1 MVMQNAI
8 VYVRM
13 HNDQCI
19 ALIEYD
25 GQQHYYPVQFFG
37 CSEEDAM
44 LRYLST
50 KKHDQIKNDY
60 CEQHHLSLLRI
71 PYFEKKNLE
80 KLVTDFIDQLNIKGE
95 NNYG

>member
-1 MVMQNAI
+1 
-8 VYVRM
+8 
-13 HNDQCI
+13 
-19 ALIEYD
+19 
-25 GQQHYYPVQFFG
+25 
-37 CSEEDAM
+37 M
-44 LRYLST
+44 LRYLSI

-60 CEQHHLSLLRI
+60 CERHHLSLLRI